1 MYKVLV
7 EKSLDI
13 PRKQVFDA
21 LVNFGGLEKVLPDT
35 IESLKLEGSGIGAER
50 TIKMKDGGT
59 VVERLDVAHEEKIF
73 GYTITF
79 NDALPIKNYCAVV
92 TLEDSGN
99 GTIARWGSNWDAG
112 EGATDAEVV
121 EMLEGLYGTLLD
133 GMHLIV

>member
-35 IESLKLEGSGIGAER
+35 IESLKLEGGGIGAER

-59 VVERLDVAHEEKIF
+59 VIERLDVAHEEKIF

>member
-59 VVERLDVAHEEKIF
+59 VIERLDVAHEEKIF

-79 NDALPIKNYCAVV
+79 TDALPIKNYCAVV